1 MKAQQLFFLTL
12 LVGAVFSLQS
22 CRRSSNDVWEDTKS
36 AGRHM
41 QRGVRALGGKHGDS
55 RQIRCRDDFECIED
69 ENCYP
74 EGNFQDSNY
83 QDSYSTSQ
91 DNTYTP
97 QDYYSPADSYT
108 ISQDSYESNADF
120 VPLQD
125 PNNELAVADIMARP
139 PRETPGEQGS
149 SIPGIQAFRD
159 PSTNPQLAG
168 IFRPI
173 YFDYNSDLVKGPQN
187 LQIVHNIADFLRTHP
202 NMYAFIEGHTDERG
216 PQAYNLALGA
226 RRANAVRNLLINEG
240 INPDRLFT
248 ISYGKERPV
257 ILEHHEE
264 GWAKNRRDE
273 FKIYER

>member
-1 MKAQQLFFLTL
+1 MKARQLFFLAA

-41 QRGVRALGGKHGDS
+41 QRGFRSLGGKHGDS
-55 RQIRCRDDFECIED
+55 RQIRCRNDFECIED
-69 ENCYP
+69 ENCCP
-74 EGNFQDSNY
+74 EGNFQDCDY
-83 QDSYSTSQ
+83 QDSCSAPQ
-91 DNTYTP
+91 DNYYTP
-97 QDYYSPADSYT
+97 QDYYSPADSYSV
-108 ISQDSYESNADF
+108 SQDSYYSDF

-125 PNNELAVADIMARP
+125 PDNELAVADVMARP

-159 PSTNPQLAG
+159 PSTNPQLASL
-168 IFRPI
+168 FRPI

-187 LQIVHNIADFLRTHP
+187 LQIIHNIADFLRSHP
-202 NMYAFIEGHTDERG
+202 NMYIFIEGHTDERG

-226 RRANAVRNLLINEG
+226 RRANSVRNLLVNEG
-240 INPDRLFT
+240 ISPDRLFT

-257 ILEHHEE
+257 ILERHEE